1 MTAAATPR
9 TVGHVKGEAK
19 TGEYVSYSDMA
30 NQPKTVLVA
39 GTHTSQWGTEYLLAN
54 EHGSIASTSDLRQH
68 GWVFVEAP
76 GWNLDMAS
84 VPMADG
90 NSYPVPAGIAEK
102 FRGLDDQ
109 RNVVIKGW
117 DNSDGTEYLIPLTPC
132 CLATGKGME
141 GGVGCRNCYEYV
153 DDYFGGPAEVIA
165 TRA

>member
-1 MTAAATPR
+1 MNAAANPR
-9 TVGHVKGEAK
+9 TEGRVKGEAK
-19 TGEYVSYSDMA
+19 IGEYVSYSDMA

-39 GTHTSQWGTEYLLAN
+39 GIDTNEWGSSYLLAN
-54 EHGSIASTSDLRQH
+54 EHGTLHTSDLRQY

-76 GWNLDMAS
+76 GWDLELVS
-84 VPMADG
+84 IPLADG
-90 NSYPVPAGIAEK
+90 NAYPVPASIAEK

-117 DNSDGTEYLIPLTPC
+117 DNADGTEYLIPLTRC

-153 DDYFGGPAEVIA
+153 DEYFGGPAEVRTA
-165 TRA
+165 RA

>member
-1 MTAAATPR
+1 MTAAAEPR
-9 TVGHVKGEAK
+9 TSGRVKGEAK

-30 NQPKTVLVA
+30 NLPKTVLVA
-39 GTHTSQWGTEYLLAN
+39 GTHTNRWGTEYLLAN
-54 EHGSIASTSDLRQH
+54 EHGSISTSDLRQH

-76 GWNLDMAS
+76 GWNLEMVS

-90 NSYPVPAGIAEK
+90 NTYPVPASIAEK

-117 DNSDGTEYLIPLTPC
+117 DNADGTEYLIPLTRC

-141 GGVGCRNCYEYV
+141 FGVGCRGCYNEV
-153 DDYFGGPAEVIA
+153 DPYFGGPAEVHA
-165 TRA
+165 ARA